1 LAFKPKKMPA
11 QKRSYETLQK
21 EDDALLRRQQDHTN
35 NNHEQKQEP
44 RSDIDD
50 DGGVGERTCANIS
63 TITTSTSSRFVHFV
77 LDSITVLG

>member
-1 LAFKPKKMPA
+1 MPA

-21 EDDALLRRQQDHTN
+21 EDDALLQQQEDHTN

-44 RSDIDD
+44 QSDIED
-50 DGGVGERTCANIS
+50 DGGVDERTCANIS

-77 LDSITVLG
+77 LYSTMVLG